1 MLLLRNSVYF
11 HSKIFIHTQL
21 NKIVVGSLIIA
32 DKEGKGYEF
41 AKKVYEKIREKSND
55 FSLVDVSVARFRD
68 GEVLPQVSENV
79 RDKKCYFVHD
89 SNKRP
94 ADWYLELDLI
104 NHALKNSS
112 AKSII
117 DVIPYMKFSRQDRKD
132 KPRVPISAR
141 VVADTI
147 GKYANAVLTLDD
159 HNPANQAAY
168 GIRYDNLY
176 SYPVV
181 ADYIRQNNPSLLEN
195 LAIMSTDVG
204 GAKRV
209 DSFYKILHE
218 RGIETE
224 VVICH
229 KRRPKPGEV
238 GELIILGEV
247 KDKNVLIMDDLIDS
261 GGSMVKAAEEA
272 RKAGAKKVYG
282 YSTHGIYTK
291 GLNEVLSA
299 FDFMYNGDTLY
310 QEVNPRKEII
320 SFAPLLGEAIYRMDR
335 GESLSELFN

>member
-1 MLLLRNSVYF
+1 M
-11 HSKIFIHTQL
+11 T
-21 NKIVVGSLIIA
+21 GSLIIA
-32 DKEGKGYEF
+32 DKEGKGYDF
-41 AKKVYEKIREKSND
+41 AQKVYEKIKAKGDD
-55 FSLVDVSVARFRD
+55 FSLVNVSVARFRD
-68 GEVLPQVSENV
+68 GEILPQIASNV
-79 RDKKCYFVHD
+79 RDKKCYFIHD
-89 SNKRP
+89 SNKVP
-94 ADWYLELDLI
+94 SEWYLELDLI

-117 DVIPYMKFSRQDRKD
+117 DVLPYMKFSRQDRKD
-132 KPRVPISAR
+132 KPRVPISVR

-168 GIRYDNLY
+168 GIRYDNLS

-181 ADYIRQNNPSLLEN
+181 ADYLMQKNPKMLEN
-195 LAIMSTDVG
+195 LVLMSTDVG

-209 DSFYKILHE
+209 DSYHKAFTN
-218 RGIETE
+218 RGIETD
-224 VVICH
+224 VAICH

-247 KDKNVLIMDDLIDS
+247 NGKNVLILDDLIDS
-261 GGSMVKAAEEA
+261 GGSMVKAADEA
-272 RKAGAKKVYG
+272 RKKGALKVYG

-310 QEVNPRKEII
+310 QEVDPRREVI
-320 SFAPLLGEAIYRMDR
+320 SFASLFGEAIYRMDK